1 MLVDNGGD
9 VNSLDNMHHTPIIV
23 SSYYAKSDISA
34 FLVEKVCT
42 QLQLSRLEALEL
54 LLLHSFNFMH

>member
-1 MLVDNGGD
+1 MKVLEMLVEQGGD

-34 FLVEKVCT
+34 FLVEKVT
-42 QLQLSRLEALEL
+42 EKKIK
-54 LLLHSFNFMH
+54 NGVYK